1 MGLFLPDI
9 SGLVPLILMPPSI
22 SITVKRKC
30 QYRARANE
38 VTVTEPISQTW
49 IDSLDLTITRNDW
62 ELPSTSKETTT
73 LKVIRIWGEI
83 SFGDGLQIKQ
93 RHIL

>member
-30 QYRARANE
+30 QYRA
-38 VTVTEPISQTW
+38 EPEQTKLQLQ
-49 IDSLDLTITRNDW
+49 SPLVKLRNDW

-83 SFGDGLQIKQ
+83 SFGDGLQIK
-93 RHIL
+93 